1 MRFTARSSSRE
12 LLVELTPMIDV
23 VFLLII
29 FFMVTAE
36 FARNVRAEVELPKL
50 PGEQS
55 QQTEEAGVVINI
67 DAEGQII
74 LEVSDAPV
82 PIGELQDRL
91 LAEFAAEP
99 GEQPRVLLRADRRA
113 STTRLNEVVRLL
125 HDLGVPAARMGT
137 EVPGGVR

>member
-1 MRFTARSSSRE
+1 MRFTAWSRE

-82 PIGELQDRL
+82 PIGSCRIDCWRSSRPSPVSSLECCCELTGRHR
-91 LAEFAAEP
+91 
-99 GEQPRVLLRADRRA
+99 PRD
-113 STTRLNEVVRLL
+113 
-125 HDLGVPAARMGT
+125 
-137 EVPGGVR
+137 